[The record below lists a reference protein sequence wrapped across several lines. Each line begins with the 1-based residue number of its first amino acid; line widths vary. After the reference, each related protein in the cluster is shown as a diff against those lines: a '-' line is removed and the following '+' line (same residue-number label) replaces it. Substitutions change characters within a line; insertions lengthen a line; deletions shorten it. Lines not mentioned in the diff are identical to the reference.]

1 LDDEPALAGH
11 GLAGMNRQ
19 PGYLRND
26 FFIVLTKLPHVE
38 KELLREILNDMAAIN
53 RERAKAYEEASFET
67 IVYNLELRG
76 TFALLANQSR
86 QNNFLLKQQL
96 EKIPVKQT
104 GGKKPLPQLT
114 FGDLY
119 NQWKAKSVSWTGVGV
134 YEMLKSCEEG
144 EEAILEIYRKAIDM
158 LDSTELKEM
167 LENQVR
173 GLQNSYSIIKG
184 LVLHPPQMPQR
195 IKKSS

>member
-1 LDDEPALAGH
+1 MGQTA
-11 GLAGMNRQ
+11 
-19 PGYLRND
+19 YLRND

-38 KELLREILNDMAAIN
+38 KELIREILNDMAAIN
-53 RERAKAYEEASFET
+53 RERAKAYEEASFEN

-86 QNNFLLKQQL
+86 QHNFLLKQQL
-96 EKIPVKQT
+96 EKLPAPISA
-104 GGKKPLPQLT
+104 GKKPLPQLT

-119 NQWKAKSVSWTGVGV
+119 NQWKTRSVSWSGMNVH
-134 YEMLKSCEEG
+134 EMLKSCEEA
-144 EEAILEIYRKAIDM
+144 EESILEIYIRAIDM
-158 LDSTELKEM
+158 VDSTELKNM

-173 GLQNSYSIIKG
+173 GLQTSYSIIRG
-184 LVLHPPQMPQR
+184 LVLHPPLMPQR